1 MKILTMKMAMLGM
14 MMIIAANY
22 FHWIS
27 PTKLKP
33 NILQG
38 KDLTSRV
45 LKLSMVSKV
54 GFRPMAN
61 LQFGTSKKMFGV
73 LEMSIICLRLFA
85 G

>member
-1 MKILTMKMAMLGM
+1 MKITILTMKMT
-14 MMIIAANY
+14 IATADL

-33 NILQG
+33 NIPQG

-45 LKLSMVSKV
+45 LQLSMVSNI
-54 GFRPMAN
+54 GFHPMAN
-61 LQFGTSKKMFGV
+61 LQFGTLKKMFGA

>member
-1 MKILTMKMAMLGM
+1 
-14 MMIIAANY
+14 MIIAAIY

-38 KDLTSRV
+38 KDLTSGV

-54 GFRPMAN
+54 GFRSMANLFGFRPMAN